1 MNITKHLF
9 TALSALVMA
18 GCASVSGLREKAPD
32 LDLVSAKA
40 PSVVGQCV
48 AAGWGEFMGVSI
60 NQGPA
65 ASGGYT
71 VSMPNAYTGNN
82 GVLDAT
88 PNGEGSR
95 VKVSYRLSGMGS
107 YAKFTDVVK
116 GCI

>member
-1 MNITKHLF
+1 MKRILCVGAVL
-9 TALSALVMA
+9 ALA

-32 LDLVSAKA
+32 LNLTSAKS
-40 PSVVGQCV
+40 PSTVGQCV
-48 AAGWGEFMGVSI
+48 ATGWGEFMGVSV

-82 GVLDAT
+82 GVLDAS
-88 PNGEGSR
+88 PNGTGSR
-95 VKVSYRLSGMGS
+95 IKVSYRMSGMGG
-107 YAKFTDVVK
+107 YAKFTNVVK